1 MLLIS
6 ELACIEYCLQKV
18 ISVKII
24 YQCDIKVCV
33 QLYETILFHHEID
46 HLLTSSHYLYIAG
59 FEILFY
65 LSINFRTKPS
75 ITIIPSIVNKRLLRK
90 YDKY

>member
-1 MLLIS
+1 MLFIS

-33 QLYETILFHHEID
+33 QLHETIVFHHEID
-46 HLLTSSHYLYIAG
+46 HFYGGKKG
-59 FEILFY
+59 FEIPF
-65 LSINFRTKPS
+65 
-75 ITIIPSIVNKRLLRK
+75 
-90 YDKY
+90 

>member
-1 MLLIS
+1 MLFIS

-33 QLYETILFHHEID
+33 QLHETILFHHEID
-46 HLLTSSHYLYIAG
+46 YSLTSSHYGYIVE
-59 FEILFY
+59 FEIPF
-65 LSINFRTKPS
+65 
-75 ITIIPSIVNKRLLRK
+75 
-90 YDKY
+90 